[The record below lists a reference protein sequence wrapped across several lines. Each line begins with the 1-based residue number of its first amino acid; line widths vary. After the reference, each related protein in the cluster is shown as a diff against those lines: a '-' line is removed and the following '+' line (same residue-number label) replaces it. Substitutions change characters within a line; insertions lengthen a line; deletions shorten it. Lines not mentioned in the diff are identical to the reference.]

1 VKNIKSILILF
12 VVENP
17 LYQNSIYP
25 MLTPFYLEVRQ
36 TGNKKNGQRWSDGTS
51 QHGEISGGFAPV
63 CYDNRECEITGKT
76 IRVQRLFIWTV
87 HQKTV
92 PRTARTAPEAGTTD
106 EKD

>member
-1 VKNIKSILILF
+1 MKNIKSILILF

-36 TGNKKNGQRWSDGTS
+36 TENKKNGQR
-51 QHGEISGGFAPV
+51 HGEISGGFAPV